1 MNPLAI
7 IRAQPGCD
15 GSVALAR
22 SMGLDARAFPLFA
35 MRACAWQAP
44 DPGQFDAVLAGSA
57 NAFRHGGKGLAGLRE
72 LAVLAVGEAT
82 AEAARGAGFSVEA
95 TGQDGLQS
103 VLDELP
109 PGHTRL
115 LRLCGRER
123 TALAP
128 PAGVVIDERVVYAA
142 EALPMPGALRRLLD
156 RPCVVALHSGEAAA
170 HFAALCAQLL
180 PDRGHVALAAIGP
193 RVAQAAGTGWAD
205 VRAAARPDDRALLAL
220 AARM

>member
-1 MNPLAI
+1 RGNPVRVRRARSGRAAGGGAARLRAGGDRRAFRRACRQPNMNPLAI
-7 IRAQPGCD
+7 IRALPGCD

-103 VLDELP
+103 VLD
-109 PGHTRL
+109 
-115 LRLCGRER
+115 
-123 TALAP
+123 
-128 PAGVVIDERVVYAA
+128 
-142 EALPMPGALRRLLD
+142 
-156 RPCVVALHSGEAAA
+156 
-170 HFAALCAQLL
+170 
-180 PDRGHVALAAIGP
+180 
-193 RVAQAAGTGWAD
+193 
-205 VRAAARPDDRALLAL
+205 
-220 AARM
+220 